1 MNKNIPKNFLFERT
15 VWYTGKYKKM
25 PAEVYDKYKHNLLNS
40 K

>member
-15 VWYTGKYKKM
+15 VWYKYKKM